1 MSALV
6 QPLVPGKRKI
16 TVEKLGDKERVFCA
30 EYVANGMKIIEAMQV
45 VVGSESKHSRA
56 VLTQK
61 GNHMLKKR
69 VVQRYLGQLLQE
81 RLENSGLTTER
92 VLKQLETA
100 LFADPLDYFEPGD
113 LDGVY
118 KMKSLDEIP
127 RDLRRC
133 INKLKFKVI
142 ETDEGDREIFAE
154 IEFISKE
161 KALEMAMKYRG
172 LLKDSG
178 VVVNNTNNISVNFD
192 SLADSE
198 DPDVIEAR
206 LVSEE
211 REAEQSNPVLLTHEE
226 SKNG

>member
-1 MSALV
+1 MSVLV
-6 QPLVPGKRKI
+6 KPDRRKQRI
-16 TVEKLGDKERVFCA
+16 KEDRLDDKERIFCA
-30 EYVANGMKIIEAMQV
+30 EYIANGMKAPEAAAV
-45 VVGSESKHSRA
+45 VYPKHRGKRN
-56 VLTQK
+56 VLSTMSA
-61 GNHMLKKR
+61 NMLKRPR
-69 VVQRYLGQLLQE
+69 VKMYLGQLLQE
-81 RLENSGLTTER
+81 RLEHSGLTTER

-100 LFADPLDYFEPGD
+100 LFADPLDIFEPGD

-154 IEFISKE
+154 IEFINKE

-198 DPDVIEAR
+198 DIDVIEAR

-211 REAEQSNPVLLTHEE
+211 RAAEQSDPVSLTHEE
-226 SKNG
+226 SKDG